1 MGWEER
7 RKEECFDD
15 CVVEVL
21 IMMHIHA

>member
-7 RKEECFDD
+7 REEECFGD

-21 IMMHIHA
+21 IMMHIHS